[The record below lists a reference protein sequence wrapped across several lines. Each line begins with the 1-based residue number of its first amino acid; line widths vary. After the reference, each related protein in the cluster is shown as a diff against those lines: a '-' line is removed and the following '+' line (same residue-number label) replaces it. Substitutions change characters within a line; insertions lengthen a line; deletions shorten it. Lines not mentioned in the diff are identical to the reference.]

1 MSEQRGPHV
10 FEEISADKKN
20 AAFVDSQPIFGG
32 GRQGL
37 ADALMARGPQS
48 KVGFGLGET
57 VSDSLQFL
65 LFEPGEFVSS

>member
-1 MSEQRGPHV
+1 
-10 FEEISADKKN
+10 
-20 AAFVDSQPIFGG
+20 
-32 GRQGL
+32 
-37 ADALMARGPQS
+37 MARGPQS